1 MNSNSLDLQD
11 YLDATSDASKR
22 TRTFVIVL
30 VVASVLA
37 FVGFLNSFK
46 YSWMLSR
53 IKSLAAHDSQYV
65 QDKLGFV
72 PPNATDER
80 YLQFYTA
87 VVRSYV
93 ENAFTIKVPF
103 FGFSFDVN
111 DLGLLGGIGFIVI
124 LILLRFSLRSEI
136 VSLRLAFKAVR
147 HEAKENP
154 KLLATFYDLLAM
166 RQVFTL
172 PHLEDEEKQ
181 WKVRKLWL
189 LELLAKSSCFLPVIV
204 YSFVAIH
211 DFMTIESI
219 GAILD
224 ERRTQVLVAYTI
236 TFWVAITGLAIWS
249 FVKWRELDK
258 RWGEFWD
265 DVENKS
271 SNKGEHAKDVEM
283 LADSELAAR

>member
-11 YLDATSDASKR
+11 YLDATNDASKR
-22 TRTFVIVL
+22 TRTLVIVL

-37 FVGFLNSFK
+37 FVGFLNSFR

-53 IKSLAAHDSQYV
+53 IKSLAHYDSQYV
-65 QDKLGFV
+65 EGKLGFV
-72 PPNATDER
+72 PTSATDER

-124 LILLRFSLRSEI
+124 LILLRFSLRSET
-136 VSLRLAFKAVR
+136 VSLRVAFKAVR
-147 HEAKENP
+147 EESKNNP

-172 PHLEDEEKQ
+172 PHLEDEEKG

-189 LELLAKSSCFLPVIV
+189 LEFLAKSSCFLPVLV
-204 YSFVAIH
+204 YGFVAIH
-211 DFMTIESI
+211 DFMTIDSI
-219 GAILD
+219 GALLD
-224 ERRTQVLVAYTI
+224 QRRTQILLGYTI
-236 TFWVAITGLAIWS
+236 VFWVIITGLAVWN
-249 FVKWRELDK
+249 FVKWREL
-258 RWGEFWD
+258 
-265 DVENKS
+265 V
-271 SNKGEHAKDVEM
+271 
-283 LADSELAAR
+283 